1 MATAISDELILR
13 FDDKKRNALI
23 AASDYNRPME
33 TDKCLSEKEMRDA
46 IGRRDY
52 SYDGRFVYAVITT
65 GVYCRPNCAARPAR
79 PENIRFYETGE
90 EAVAAGYRPCKRC
103 RPDDPNRDVTQMT
116 ELARFIE
123 VHADQKLTLSQL
135 ARRQGLSPAYLQRM
149 FKSIFSVSPK
159 EYQDEIRKRRFKSLL
174 RQNESVTGAIY
185 EAGYGSPSRVYGEA
199 KRTVGMT
206 PSVYRDGGLGE
217 EIYFATR
224 MTAFGLLMMA
234 ATKRGVCFAMFD
246 DTEETLLIQLKQEF
260 PNATILPSDSK
271 DSPLLDEWITR
282 LNQHLS
288 ENKPHS
294 EIPLDLQ
301 GTVFQIKV
309 WRFLLSVPKGA
320 VVSYSEVA
328 KGIEEPSAIRAAAS
342 ACGKNRV
349 AILVPCH
356 RVLRS
361 DGGIGGYRWGV
372 ERKRALLDLER
383 RSISAL

>member
-1 MATAISDELILR
+1 
-13 FDDKKRNALI
+13 
-23 AASDYNRPME
+23 ME
-33 TDKCLSEKEMRDA
+33 IDKCLSEKEMRDA
-46 IGRRDY
+46 IRRRDC

-79 PENIRFYETGE
+79 PDNVRFYKTGE
-90 EAVAAGYRPCKRC
+90 AAVAAGYRPCKRC
-103 RPDDPNRDVTQMT
+103 RPDDPNRDVIQMT

-123 VHADQKLTLSQL
+123 AHADQKLTLSQL
-135 ARRQGLSPAYLQRM
+135 AKRQGLSPAYLQRA

-159 EYQDEIRKRRFKSLL
+159 AYQDEIRKRRFKSLL
-174 RQNESVTGAIY
+174 RQSESVTGAIY
-185 EAGYGSPSRVYGEA
+185 EAGYGSPSRIYGEA
-199 KRTVGMT
+199 TRNVGMT

-246 DTEETLLIQLKQEF
+246 DAEDALLIQLKQEF
-260 PNATILPSDSK
+260 PNASILPSDSR
-271 DSPLLDEWITR
+271 DSPFLDEWITQ
-282 LNQHLS
+282 LNQYLS
-288 ENKPHS
+288 ENKPHP

-309 WRFLLSVPKGA
+309 WRFLLSVPEGA

-328 KGIEEPSAIRAAAS
+328 KGIEEPAAIRAAAS

-372 ERKRALLDLER
+372 ERKRALLDLEH